1 MFFIAFYMDFKIS
14 EKVKYLNSML
24 CEIDNLYQSLL
35 QDKGL
40 SDSEYVV
47 MFAILE
53 LGEGCLQ
60 KDIADNS
67 YINKKT
73 INSTIKKLER
83 KELITLKAG
92 KYPNM
97 HIYLTDKGREYI
109 TTNIVP
115 IIEVENKVLA
125 IFPDNEFDS
134 LIENYSKYIKVFR
147 TEVKKFK

>member
-1 MFFIAFYMDFKIS
+1 MEYQIS
-14 EKVKYLNSML
+14 EKVKYLNNML

-35 QDKGL
+35 INKGL

-47 MFAILE
+47 LFSIIE

-73 INSTIKKLER
+73 INSTIKKLE
-83 KELITLKAG
+83 KNGILTLKAG

-97 HIYLTDKGREYI
+97 HIFLTDFGK
-109 TTNIVP
+109 
-115 IIEVENKVLA
+115 
-125 IFPDNEFDS
+125 
-134 LIENYSKYIKVFR
+134 KYIKDNVIPIIDIENKIMESVPQEVFETFVATYARYSKVFR
-147 TEVKKFK
+147 KESEKLS

>member
-1 MFFIAFYMDFKIS
+1 MDFEIS

-47 MFAILE
+47 LFAIIE

-73 INSTIKKLER
+73 
-83 KELITLKAG
+83 
-92 KYPNM
+92 
-97 HIYLTDKGREYI
+97 
-109 TTNIVP
+109 
-115 IIEVENKVLA
+115 
-125 IFPDNEFDS
+125 
-134 LIENYSKYIKVFR
+134 
-147 TEVKKFK
+147 

>member
-1 MFFIAFYMDFKIS
+1 MDFKIS

-40 SDSEYVV
+40 SDSEYIV

-97 HIYLTDKGREYI
+97 HIYLTNKGREYI
-109 TTNIVP
+109 RNNIVP
-115 IIEVENKVLA
+115 IIEVENKVLEC
-125 IFPDNEFDS
+125 FPDKEFDS

>member
-1 MFFIAFYMDFKIS
+1 MLMEYQIS
-14 EKVKYLNSML
+14 EKVKYLNNML

-35 QDKGL
+35 INKGL

-47 MFAILE
+47 LFSIIE

-73 INSTIKKLER
+73 INSTIKKLE
-83 KELITLKAG
+83 KNGILTLKAG

-97 HIYLTDKGREYI
+97 HIYLTKEGKEYI
-109 TTNIVP
+109 KNNIIP
-115 IIEVENKVLA
+115 IIEVENNVMESVLEK
-125 IFPDNEFDS
+125 EFES
-134 LIENYSKYIKVFR
+134 LTGTYSKYIKIFKE
-147 TEVKKFK
+147 EVAKFN

>member
-1 MFFIAFYMDFKIS
+1 MDFKIS
-14 EKVKYLNSML
+14 EKVKFLNSML

-67 YINKKT
+67 FINKKT

-83 KELITLKAG
+83 KELITLRAG

-97 HIYLTDKGREYI
+97 HIHLTEKGSDYI
-109 TTNIVP
+109 KNNIIPV
-115 IIEVENKVLA
+115 IDVENKVLEC
-125 IFPDNEFDS
+125 FPDGEFNT
-134 LIENYSKYIKVFR
+134 LIQNYSKYIKVFR
-147 TEVKKFK
+147 NEVKKFS

>member
-1 MFFIAFYMDFKIS
+1 MLMEYQIS
-14 EKVKYLNSML
+14 EKVKYLNNML

-35 QDKGL
+35 INKGL

-47 MFAILE
+47 LFSIIE

-73 INSTIKKLER
+73 INSTIKKLE
-83 KELITLKAG
+83 KNGILTLKAG

-97 HIYLTDKGREYI
+97 HIYLTHEGKEYI
-109 TTNIVP
+109 KNNIIP
-115 IIEVENKVLA
+115 IIEVENNVMESVLEK
-125 IFPDNEFDS
+125 EFES
-134 LIENYSKYIKVFR
+134 LTGTYSKYIKIFKE
-147 TEVKKFK
+147 EVAKFN

>member
-1 MFFIAFYMDFKIS
+1 MLIEYKIS
-14 EKVKYLNSML
+14 EKVKYLNNML

-35 QDKGL
+35 INKGL

-47 MFAILE
+47 LFSIIE

-73 INSTIKKLER
+73 INSTIKKLE
-83 KELITLKAG
+83 KNGILTLKAG

-97 HIYLTDKGREYI
+97 HIYLTKEGKEYI
-109 TTNIVP
+109 KNNIIP
-115 IIEVENKVLA
+115 IIEVENNVMESVLEK
-125 IFPDNEFDS
+125 EFES
-134 LIENYSKYIKVFR
+134 LTGTYSKYIKIFKE
-147 TEVKKFK
+147 EVAKFN

>member
-1 MFFIAFYMDFKIS
+1 MKYKIS
-14 EKVKYLNSML
+14 DKVRYLNNIL

-35 QDKGL
+35 LSKDL

-83 KELITLKAG
+83 KGLIRLVAG

-97 HIYLTDKGREYI
+97 HIYLTENGKKYI
-109 TTNIVP
+109 KTSVIP
-115 IIEVENKVLA
+115 IIEVENKVMEGV
-125 IFPDNEFDS
+125 PESEF
-134 LIENYSKYIKVFR
+134 ENLVKTYSKYIRIFR
-147 TEVKKFK
+147 EQTESFNKN

>member
-1 MFFIAFYMDFKIS
+1 MDFKIS

>member
-1 MFFIAFYMDFKIS
+1 
-14 EKVKYLNSML
+14 
-24 CEIDNLYQSLL
+24 
-35 QDKGL
+35 
-40 SDSEYVV
+40 

-83 KELITLKAG
+83 TELITLKAG

-97 HIYLTDKGREYI
+97 HIYLTQKGYDYI
-109 TTNIVP
+109 QKNIIP
-115 IIEVENKVLA
+115 IIEVENKVLEC
-125 IFPDNEFDS
+125 FPDTEFDS
-134 LIENYSKYIKVFR
+134 LIKNYSKYIKVFR
-147 TEVKKFK
+147 AEVQKFN